1 MIIAIDVGNTNIVVG
16 CIDDRGIIFE
26 ECLSAIR
33 HRTEME
39 YAISFKSI
47 LELHGLSAEQIEGG
61 IISSVAPELTD
72 VLRGSLRKFSIENV
86 KVVGPGVKTGM
97 NIVID
102 NPGQLGSDLLVDAV
116 AAASEYPLPVI
127 IVDLGTATTFC
138 VVNEK
143 KQYIGGVVLPGVRT
157 GLDSL
162 VSRTSLLPQ
171 IALEAPKHVIGKNTI
186 EAMKSGVVFGNAA
199 AIDNMIFRIE
209 KELGVSCHAVAT
221 GALADSVVPHCERR
235 IPIDKDLLLKGLKI
249 IYDKNC

>member
-16 CIDDRGIIFE
+16 CIDDQGIIFE
-26 ECLSAIR
+26 ERLSANR

-39 YAISFKSI
+39 YAISLKSI
-47 LELHGLSAEQIEGG
+47 FDLHGLSREKIEGG
-61 IISSVAPELTD
+61 IIASVAPELTD
-72 VLRGSLRKFSIENV
+72 VLRGALQKFSIENV

-116 AAASEYPLPVI
+116 AAAAEYPLPSI
-127 IVDLGTATTFC
+127 IVDLGTATTLC
-138 VVNEK
+138 VVNKK

-162 VSRTSLLPQ
+162 VNKTSLLPQ
-171 IALEAPKHVIGKNTI
+171 ISLDAPKHVIGKNTI
-186 EAMKSGVVFGNAA
+186 EAMKSGVIFGNAS
-199 AIDNMIFRIE
+199 AIDNMIKRIE
-209 KELGVSCHAVAT
+209 KELGQKCFVVAT
-221 GALADSVVPHCERR
+221 GAMANTIIPYCEHK

-249 IYDKNC
+249 IYDKNR

>member
-16 CIDDRGIIFE
+16 CIDDKGIIFE
-26 ECLSAIR
+26 ERLSSNR

-39 YAISFKSI
+39 YAISFSSI
-47 LELHGLSAEQIEGG
+47 LNLHGVSAGKIEGG
-61 IISSVAPELTD
+61 IISSVVPELTG
-72 VLRGSLRKFSIENV
+72 VLKDALLKFGIENV

-116 AAASEYPLPVI
+116 AAAAEYPLPVI

-138 VVNEK
+138 VVNHK

-162 VSRTSLLPQ
+162 VNRTSLLPQ
-171 IALEAPKHVIGKNTI
+171 ISLEAPKQVIGRNTI
-186 EAMKSGVVFGNAA
+186 DAMKSGIIFGNAA
-199 AIDNMIFRIE
+199 MVDSMIGRIE
-209 KELGVSCHAVAT
+209 KEMGEPCHVIAT
-221 GALADSVVPHCERR
+221 GALSKVIIPHCEHSIR
-235 IPIDKDLLLKGLKI
+235 IDKDLLLKGLKI
-249 IYDKNC
+249 IYDKNR